1 MLMLMDA
8 PLHTRPPPHPPPST
22 PSPLHTRPSDRLP
35 QRTNKMMFVFAAN
48 PARRRTV
55 LPGTYQE
62 ILMHVKGARE
72 HARRGVAPS
81 VRADLAHFFRESE
94 GQNELAS
101 SSEVL

>member
-1 MLMLMDA
+1 MLMDIMDA
-8 PLHTRPPPHPPPST
+8 PHPPP
-22 PSPLHTRPSDRLP
+22 DRLP

-101 SSEVL
+101 SSEVS

>member
-1 MLMLMDA
+1 MYLIA
-8 PLHTRPPPHPPPST
+8 
-22 PSPLHTRPSDRLP
+22 
-35 QRTNKMMFVFAAN
+35 
-48 PARRRTV
+48 

-101 SSEVL
+101 SSEVS